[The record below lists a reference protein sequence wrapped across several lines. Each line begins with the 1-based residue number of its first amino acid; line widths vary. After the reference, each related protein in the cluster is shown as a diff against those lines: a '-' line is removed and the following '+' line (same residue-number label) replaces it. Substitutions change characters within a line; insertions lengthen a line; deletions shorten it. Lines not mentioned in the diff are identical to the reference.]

1 MIFAEK
7 KVRRGGT
14 IAVITF
20 HSLEDKIVKDFGKI
34 MSGKAS
40 SINRYRP
47 LVSKNYPS
55 LIPIN
60 KKPVV
65 AAIDELDR
73 NKRAR
78 SAKLRVYKKV
88 SDNPSRILANLEFPE
103 VELGI

>member
-1 MIFAEK
+1 MFAEK

-14 IAVITF
+14 IAVVTF

-47 LVSKNYPS
+47 LISKSYPS
-55 LIPIN
+55 LVPVN
-60 KKPVV
+60 KKPVE
-65 AAIDELDR
+65 AKIDEPER
-73 NKRAR
+73 NKRPR
-78 SAKLRVYKKV
+78 TAKLRVFKKV
-88 SDNPSRILANLEFPE
+88 SDSPSRILKKIEFPE